1 MRRPTRARRRTAA
14 RLSAVPSVWDG
25 TRTALMHRQTPRAYA
40 ALHGF
45 ASSPRSKKNLALKEA
60 FEARSLVL
68 HRPDLNQPSFG
79 TLSFAAMLAELDR
92 LDAAQGGPRWSMVG
106 SSLGGYVAALWAAAH
121 PERVERLVLLCPAF
135 ELGQRWST
143 LATPAELE
151 QWRETGSQP
160 FEDATGKTVPLHY
173 AFVREATGIEPM
185 PSPRCPTLVIHG
197 SADTRVPIES
207 SRRFVLQRWSP
218 PRPLLG
224 CVALRVPGG
233 RAHDLDGRTV
243 RGRSGLEEVVEVDVF
258 GVERCA
264 LFEFVGVR
272 T

>member
-1 MRRPTRARRRTAA
+1 M
-14 RLSAVPSVWDG
+14 L
-25 TRTALMHRQTPRAYA
+25 RQTPRAYA

-45 ASSPRSKKNLALKEA
+45 ASSPRSKKNLALAEA

-92 LDAAQGGPRWSMVG
+92 LDASQRGPRWSMVG

-160 FEDATGKTVPLHY
+160 FDDATGKSIPLHY
-173 AFVREATGIEPM
+173 AFVREAMGIEPM

-197 SADTRVPIES
+197 RADTRVPIES
-207 SRRFVLQRWSP
+207 SRRFVAAEPAR
-218 PRPLLG
+218 
-224 CVALRVPGG
+224 
-233 RAHDLDGRTV
+233 RT
-243 RGRSGLEEVVEVDVF
+243 LVEVDDGHELLKDLAGLTSLVLSF
-258 GVERCA
+258 FEVSGERRSGH
-264 LFEFVGVR
+264 ERQG
-272 T
+272 